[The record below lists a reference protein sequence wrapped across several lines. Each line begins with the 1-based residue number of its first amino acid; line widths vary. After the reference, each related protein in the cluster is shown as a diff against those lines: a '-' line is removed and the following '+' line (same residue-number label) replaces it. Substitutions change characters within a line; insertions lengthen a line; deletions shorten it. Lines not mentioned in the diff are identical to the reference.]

1 MVEYTMDLDS
11 VFGSLADPTRRDILQ
26 RLMSAE
32 LTIGEIAS
40 HYDLTFAAI
49 SKHLKVLEKA
59 KLIIKQRRGKEQVV
73 QISPRTLA
81 YADEY
86 IEQYRNL
93 WEARFDALEALLKS
107 EKNSFNKEGI

>member
-1 MVEYTMDLDS
+1 MVEYALDLDT

-26 RLMSAE
+26 RLITAE
-32 LTIGEIAS
+32 LTISEIAS

-73 QISPRTLA
+73 RISPRTLA

-93 WEARFDALEALLKS
+93 WEARFDALEALLER
-107 EKNSFNKEGI
+107 EKDSFNKKG

>member
-1 MVEYTMDLDS
+1 MVEYILDLDT

-26 RLMSAE
+26 RLREAE

-49 SKHLKVLEKA
+49 SKHLKVLGKA

-73 QISPRTLA
+73 RISPQTLA
-81 YADEY
+81 YADSY
-86 IEQYRNL
+86 LEQYRQL
-93 WEARFDALEALLKS
+93 WEVRFDALESLLES
-107 EKNSFNKEGI
+107 EQSKASKKG